1 MSQISIFPLP
11 VWSVLELTNFIRDL
25 LESEETLHDLWV
37 QGEVSNFSRPTSGH
51 IYFTLKDAGAS
62 LRCVMWRNNVMHQ
75 DSIPNNGDAI
85 EVHGNIGVY
94 EVGGQYQL
102 YVDVF
107 RPVGEGNLYQEFLRL
122 RARLEAEGLF
132 APERKRPI
140 PVWPQCIGIVTSP
153 KGAALQDI
161 LNTLRRRYPLV
172 RAVLSPCSVQGDAAP
187 GEIVEALNN
196 INAYVQPDVII
207 LARGGGSIE
216 DLWAF
221 NDESVARAIFASG
234 SPVISG
240 VGHETDF
247 TIADFVADL
256 RAPTPTAAAELST
269 PDQADLRLELS
280 WFDQRLARSI
290 QGGLTNDQL
299 ALDARINLLNRHT
312 PQIRIR
318 SDRQH
323 IDELHHSVG
332 LNLSHQIQ
340 LRQSY
345 LQGLSQRFKVLSP
358 TSTLARGY
366 AVVTDY
372 KGHTIRRI
380 NQVVKGDDLQVQI
393 SDGQFNV
400 NVKDVLSQ

>member
-1 MSQISIFPLP
+1 MSQISLFPFP

-25 LESEETLHDLWV
+25 LESEETLHDIWV

-62 LRCVMWRNNVMHQ
+62 LRCVMWRNNVMRQ
-75 DSIPNNGDAI
+75 DFIPNDGDAI
-85 EVHGNIGVY
+85 EVHGSIGVY
-94 EVGGQYQL
+94 EVAGQYQL

-107 RPVGEGNLYQEFLRL
+107 RPVGEGILYQEFLRL

-153 KGAALQDI
+153 AGAALQDI

-187 GEIVEALNN
+187 IEIVEAINN

-221 NDESVARAIFASG
+221 NDERVARAIFASG

-280 WFDQRLARSI
+280 GFDQRLARSI
-290 QGGLTNDQL
+290 QGGLTNYQL
-299 ALDARINLLNRHT
+299 VLDARVNLLYRHT

-323 IDELHHSVG
+323 IDELHRSISLH
-332 LNLSHQIQ
+332 LSHQIQ

-345 LQGLSQRFKVLSP
+345 LQGLSQRFNVLSP

-380 NQVVKGDDLQVQI
+380 KQVIKGDDLHVQI